1 MIYVDNFY
9 EATGRNFGR
18 MKMCHMIADSTQEL
32 LEMCDKIGV
41 QRKWIQEAGTPREH
55 FDICLSKRK
64 LAIKFGAKEI
74 NMRELAKMTSER
86 NAPPAKCEQ
95 ALVKSSAGFDGN
107 AMEKAVTTIF
117 LANQMFGGGK

>member
-95 ALVKSSAGFDGN
+95 AIVKSSAVFDGN